1 MKKLLKYLA
10 YLPVILVAMAAT
22 AVLSHMV
29 RVTEERRARVHIK
42 ANRDKPTIW
51 ATPSPDS
58 EALGA
63 VGSVSPSRE

>member
-10 YLPVILVAMAAT
+10 YLPVILAAVAAT
-22 AVLSHMV
+22 AVVLHMV
-29 RVTEERRARVHIK
+29 RVTQENRAKVHIK
-42 ANRDKPTIW
+42 ENRQKPTVW

>member
-10 YLPVILVAMAAT
+10 YLPVVLAAVAAT
-22 AVLSHMV
+22 AVLLHMV
-29 RVTEERRARVHIK
+29 RVTEESRARVHIK
-42 ANRDKPTIW
+42 ENRQKPTVW